1 MKQKSSSSIVKV
13 PKSTLMAIKSMLF
26 NSDNGVDLSAIIN
39 DLASVQQ
46 DQDLTAINVALV
58 FKGITVDTGEN
69 VRYKPDYR
77 SYYENTFENASI
89 ILDQVAYSYK
99 YYRAQDDGTYKES
112 DYGLATCSVSE
123 WLEMATELDLTKV
136 RGI

>member
-123 WLEMATELDLTKV
+123 WLEMSTELDLTKV